1 MAELLEHE
9 KLAQVQNYAQANDIP
24 SRAVPPRSG
33 LNILTPS
40 RTEPA
45 LGATGGKAYGLAA
58 AAKPTAGASPRRDAP
73 PLPVDRISRAGEA
86 ASPRNLS
93 RAASAHALTALENS
107 IDRSPRPRPAAPP
120 PSKAPSPVLQPKK
133 TPDWRAL
140 PSALDIAAALAGG
153 ATSARRQL
161 VVFLDYDGTL
171 TPIVKDPAA
180 ATLSEA
186 MRDAVKSLAAKSTVA
201 VVSGRA
207 REKIREFVRLE
218 ELYYAGSH
226 GFDID
231 GPGGLRH
238 SVSAEII
245 PVLAAAR
252 DALRRSLA
260 HVAGASV
267 EDNRFAVSVHWRNV
281 ADAERPAVSAV
292 VDAMLREAPFAGA
305 LKRSEGKCVYE
316 LKPNVRWDK
325 GEAVLYLLELLRRR
339 AMSFEEYGAD
349 PADDDGGAPPGGEA
363 PPPPPPPPDHCDSP
377 VGFSPSEWYRGVLP
391 VYVGD
396 DTTDEDAF
404 RALKP
409 LGAVTVLVTPEKEAK
424 ERPAATYA
432 THTLGG
438 VGDVKAFID
447 ALAAA

>member
-58 AAKPTAGASPRRDAP
+58 AAKPTAGASPRRGAP
-73 PLPVDRISRAGEA
+73 PLPAEGISRAGEA

-292 VDAMLREAPFAGA
+292 VDRAGHARELQRLLSRPVSTRFGWSLDERSSLGPVSKRGRLFRNARARNARVEATSNVPPRSSTRCSARRPSRARSSGPRASASTSSSPTCAGTRA
-305 LKRSEGKCVYE
+305 RPCSTSWSSSGAARCRSRSTARTRPKLSTSRTLDG
-316 LKPNVRWDK
+316 
-325 GEAVLYLLELLRRR
+325 RRSAASTAAWTR
-339 AMSFEEYGAD
+339 I
-349 PADDDGGAPPGGEA
+349 
-363 PPPPPPPPDHCDSP
+363 
-377 VGFSPSEWYRGVLP
+377 
-391 VYVGD
+391 
-396 DTTDEDAF
+396 
-404 RALKP
+404 P
-409 LGAVTVLVTPEKEAK
+409 L
-424 ERPAATYA
+424 
-432 THTLGG
+432 
-438 VGDVKAFID
+438 
-447 ALAAA
+447 